1 MAVLMADLP
10 RDKRPRER
18 IWAEGPEALH
28 AREMIA
34 LVLRNGTRGGS
45 ALDLAD
51 QLMRRYGNLQ
61 TLAAAR
67 VDELAEVPGVGEAKA
82 AALAVAFR
90 LGRLAMEASR
100 EDEVVVAEPRDVFRA
115 VRHRIAGES
124 CERLLVLVC
133 DARHRVRHI
142 ETVSFGGGDHTLFP
156 LPEILG
162 CVLRRK
168 GRALA
173 LAHNHPCGD
182 PTPSDA
188 DREATI
194 RIAAAAETVGLQF
207 LAHVVVCADDWQRV
221 PLIRRG
227 GQAPW

>member
-1 MAVLMADLP
+1 MAVLMAEVPCDQ
-10 RDKRPRER
+10 RPRER
-18 IWAEGPEALH
+18 MWAEGPDALH
-28 AREMIA
+28 DRELIS
-34 LVLRNGTRGGS
+34 LVLRSGTRGES

-51 QLMRRYGNLQ
+51 RLLCHYGDLK

-67 VDELAEVPGVGEAKA
+67 VDELAELPGVGAAKA
-82 AALAVAFR
+82 AGLVAAFR
-90 LGRLAMEASR
+90 LGRRALVRPKE
-100 EDEVVVAEPRDVFRA
+100 EIVVLGPGDVFRA
-115 VRHRIAGES
+115 VRHRLAAES
-124 CERLLVLVC
+124 YERLLVLVC
-133 DARHRVRHI
+133 DSRHRVCHV
-142 ETVSFGGGDHTLFP
+142 ETMSYGGGDHTLFP

-207 LAHVVVCADDWQRV
+207 LAHVVVCADDWQLV
-221 PLIRRG
+221 PLILRG
-227 GQAPW
+227 GRAPW